1 MSAIDTNVLAEELS
15 AAYSLRRTDIDPPSS
30 RDSGFTL
37 DAAYAVEAELA
48 RRRQADGHKAV
59 GWKVGYANKAV
70 WRALK
75 LDTLTW
81 AHMYDDTVRYAVDG
95 TASLSRMSRCSPKI
109 EPEVVF
115 KLRAAVEGEDA
126 AAVLASSEWI
136 ALGFEI
142 IDCVYSGWQFRP
154 SDFVAAFGLHSALI
168 VGTPRLICEED
179 IPALVE
185 QLAQFRVQLRRNNK
199 LVEEGSGKNA
209 LRSPALVVAEL
220 AAAMARRPED
230 AALHPGDLIS
240 TGTLTTSQPIE
251 PGQTW
256 VAIVDGID
264 LPPLT
269 LHITP

>member
-1 MSAIDTNVLAEELS
+1 MTNTDPSILAEELQ
-15 AAYSLRRTDIDPPSS
+15 AAYLLRRTDVAPPSS
-30 RDSGFTL
+30 RDSAFTL
-37 DAAYAVEAELA
+37 DTAYAVEAELA
-48 RRRQADGHKAV
+48 RRRQADGHRPV

-81 AHMYDDTVRYAVDG
+81 AHIYDDTVRYAIDG
-95 TASLSRMSRCSPKI
+95 NASLSLRTHASPKI

-115 KLRAAVEGEDA
+115 KLGAPVESEDLEQ
-126 AAVLASSEWI
+126 VLAAIEWM

-142 IDCVYSGWQFRP
+142 IDCVYSDWKFHP
-154 SDFVAAFGLHSALI
+154 SDFVASFGLHAALV
-168 VGTPRLICEED
+168 VGTPRRVENGN
-179 IPALVE
+179 IPDLAA
-185 QLAQFRVQLRRNNK
+185 QLAKFRVQLRRNNK

-220 AAAMARRPED
+220 AAAMSRRGGGT
-230 AALHPGDLIS
+230 LHPGDLIS

-256 VAIVDGID
+256 AAVADGID

-269 LHITP
+269 LHVMP